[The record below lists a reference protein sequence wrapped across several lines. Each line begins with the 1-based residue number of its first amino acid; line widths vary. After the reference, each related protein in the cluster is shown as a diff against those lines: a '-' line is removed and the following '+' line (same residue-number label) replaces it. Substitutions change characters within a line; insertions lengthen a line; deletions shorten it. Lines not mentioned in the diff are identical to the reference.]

1 MRMKQGNQGAGMD
14 QGHREAGM
22 DRVTRDAVMV
32 AMLEELAARGY
43 EAASVSRALAEVG
56 VSPVQFEAEFG
67 DKDGCLLAA
76 YELRTGQ
83 ILAKA
88 AAGCTG
94 TETWPERI
102 RAGLEAL
109 LSELAARPL
118 VAQAITRSFP
128 GIRPSA
134 YERYVEL
141 LSAFE
146 PFMVEGRDYS
156 GYGEEL
162 PSEVELLAV
171 GAAEAI
177 IFGEIDA
184 GRAGALPEMLP
195 EILFCVLVP
204 FIGPE
209 RAADEMRSAAAIG

>member
-1 MRMKQGNQGAGMD
+1 MRVKQGNQGAGME
-14 QGHREAGM
+14 QGSGEAGM
-22 DRVTRDAVMV
+22 DLPTRELVML
-32 AMLEELAARGY
+32 AMLEELAVRGY
-43 EAASVSRALAEVG
+43 EAASVTRTLAGVG
-56 VSPVQFEAEFG
+56 VSEAAFEAEFG
-67 DKDGCLLAA
+67 DMDGCLYAA
-76 YELRTGQ
+76 YELRAGQ

-88 AAGCTG
+88 AAECQGV
-94 TETWPERI
+94 EPWPERI
-102 RAGLEAL
+102 RVGLRTVL
-109 LSELAARPL
+109 GELAARPR

-134 YERYVEL
+134 YERYVDL
-141 LSAFE
+141 LSRFE
-146 PFMVEGRDYS
+146 PYMTAGRDYS
-156 GYGEEL
+156 GCGEEL

-184 GRAGALPEMLP
+184 GRADELPGMLP
-195 EILFCVLVP
+195 EILFSVLVP